1 MCVENPNETE
11 LSKIKTEGDK
21 LLDIMAKSLGYKENV
36 TWETIQKPYIPKGLS
51 DNIIQQQ
58 QYQNAQLD
66 MMNLASTYF
75 QRIKNES
82 KDEK

>member
-1 MCVENPNETE
+1 
-11 LSKIKTEGDK
+11 
-21 LLDIMAKSLGYKENV
+21 MAKSLGYKENV